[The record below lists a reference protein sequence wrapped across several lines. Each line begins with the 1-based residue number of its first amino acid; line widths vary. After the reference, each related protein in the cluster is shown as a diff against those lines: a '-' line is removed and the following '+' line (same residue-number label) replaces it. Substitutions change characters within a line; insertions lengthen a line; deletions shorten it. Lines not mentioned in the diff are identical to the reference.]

1 MRTLGIVRL
10 AIVLAAWLLVSPAW
24 AMEVTFW
31 HSLSGSDG
39 QTVETMAQEFNTAH
53 PGVTIKPVFVG
64 EYGDAV
70 TKLQAAIPAG
80 RQPDLVMLEITRY
93 GLFAERGA
101 LEPLDSWF
109 AKSPE
114 VRQRLLPFALDAA
127 SYHGKLFVLPFNV
140 STPLM
145 YFNKDLFRRA
155 GLDPAAPPRS
165 WTELQAAAEKLTRRE
180 GGRTVQWGVNPP
192 PQWIR
197 WALANQL
204 GGGWID
210 PATDT
215 VLIDRPESVQAYGL
229 LADFVN
235 KSKIGSADAA
245 IKEAVA
251 KQYFASGTTAITFDS
266 SGSLADLRST
276 VKFELGVAPIPCAAH
291 CAAPVGGATIGILAA
306 APVERKT
313 AAWAFLDYI
322 TQPAQNAL
330 FFANTGYL
338 PIVAGAADE
347 PVAKSAIAKE
357 PAYGLAIAQ
366 LDVAF
371 TRARPPAMPAI
382 RSKEETV
389 WQTIVLQQTTAES
402 ALTEFAKEMR
412 AQLAAN

>member
-1 MRTLGIVRL
+1 MRIAPL
-10 AIVLAAWLLVSPAW
+10 AIAVVAWLAVVPAW
-24 AMEVTFW
+24 AVEVTFW

-39 QTVETMAQEFNTAH
+39 QTVEAMAQAFNAAH
-53 PGVTIKPVFVG
+53 PGVTIKPQFVG
-64 EYGDAV
+64 DYGDTV

-101 LEPLDSWF
+101 LEALDPYF
-109 AKSPE
+109 AKAPE

-145 YFNKDLFRRA
+145 YFNRDLFRKA
-155 GLDPAAPPRS
+155 GLDPAVPPRS
-165 WTELQAAAEKLTRRE
+165 WAELEAAAEKLTLHE
-180 GGRTVQWGVNPP
+180 GNRTVQWGINPP
-192 PQWIR
+192 PQWVR

-215 VLIDRPESVQAYGL
+215 VLIDRPESIAAYGL

-251 KQYFASGTTAITFDS
+251 KQYFLAGTTAVTFDS
-266 SGSLADLRST
+266 SGSLADLRNT
-276 VKFELGVAPIPCAAH
+276 VKFDLGVAPIPCAAR
-291 CAAPVGGATIGILAA
+291 CAAPIGGATIGVLAA
-306 APVERKT
+306 APAERKE

-338 PIVAGAADE
+338 PIVAGAAE
-347 PVAKSAIAKE
+347 ESVAKAAIAKE

-366 LDVAF
+366 LAVAF
-371 TRARPPAMPAI
+371 ARARPPAMPAI

-389 WQTIVLQQTTAES
+389 WQTIVLQQTTADK
-402 ALTEFAKEMR
+402 ALGDFANEMR
-412 AQLAAN
+412 AQIAAK